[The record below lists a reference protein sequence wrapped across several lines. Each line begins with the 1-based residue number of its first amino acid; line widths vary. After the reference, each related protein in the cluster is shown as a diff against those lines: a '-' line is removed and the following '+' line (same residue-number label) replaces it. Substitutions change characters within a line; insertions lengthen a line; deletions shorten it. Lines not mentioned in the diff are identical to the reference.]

1 MASWMLDDIPWHA
14 FDRAKVAPDLIAIV
28 KAASMVEY
36 NAGDY
41 VTYLKNVFADDVRF
55 TRAAEGWGREEVQ
68 HGIALARWAKL
79 ADPSFDFEASFRR
92 FKDGFRLPLE
102 ATSSIRGSRTG
113 ELIARCMVETGTSS
127 YYTALADST
136 EEPVLEAICRRIAA
150 DEFAHYALF
159 HNHMRRYMQAERL
172 NMVQRL
178 RVALRRIAESED
190 DELGYAFH
198 AANNGDQP
206 YDRKA
211 AIRAY
216 QRQAFSRY
224 RDEHVRR
231 GVGMILSAVGFADN
245 GPLAR
250 AMTWLTLA
258 LLRAKTRGP
267 LARAT
272 A

>member
-1 MASWMLDDIPWHA
+1 MASWTLDDIPWHA
-14 FDRAKVAPDLIAIV
+14 FDRSKVTPDLVAIV

-41 VTYLKNVFADDVRF
+41 VAYLNNVFADDPRF
-55 TRAAEGWGREEVQ
+55 RKAIEGWGREEVQ
-68 HGIALARWAKL
+68 HGVALARWAGC
-79 ADPSFDFEASFRR
+79 ADPVFNFEESFHR

-102 ATSSIRGSRTG
+102 ATSSVRGSRTG

-136 EEPVLEAICRRIAA
+136 DEPVLKEICRKIAT

-159 HNHMRRYMQAERL
+159 HNHMRRYLQAERL
-172 NMVQRL
+172 GVFQRL
-178 RVALRRIAESED
+178 RVALGRIAESED

-198 AANNGDQP
+198 AANNGNAP

-216 QRQAFSRY
+216 QQHAFPRY
-224 RDEHVRR
+224 RNEHVRR
-231 GVGMILSAVGFADN
+231 GVKMIMSAIGLAED
-245 GPLAR
+245 GPAAR
-250 AMTWLTLA
+250 AMTWLVLA
-258 LLRAKTRGP
+258 LLRLKTHS
-267 LARAT
+267 LARA
-272 A
+272 AV